1 MRVSEAFPPKSAAVA
16 NFGEAEQIGRA
27 LKGHRTGKG
36 WIAKCPCHDDR
47 TASLSITEGENGTL
61 LMKCFAGSGC
71 QFKDIVSELQRLGH
85 MGTDRLDRAR
95 RTLAPYIRSV
105 STEHV
110 PDARA
115 AWLWNA
121 SVPLHG
127 TPAQTYLERRGI
139 LIAPPSLRYCAGS
152 RAMIAGFQ
160 RPDGKLV
167 AVQATFLTIEGE
179 KVTGRPARLT
189 YGSMRGGA
197 VRLAAGAE
205 VMGLAEGTET
215 GLSAMAMSG
224 VPVWVALGGG
234 RMHDVA
240 LPDFVREVHI
250 FGDNDTTGRE
260 AARRTADVHL
270 QHSRRVALR
279 FPPDGVKDF
288 NDLLMAHADRQ
299 GSVAA

>member
-1 MRVSEAFPPKSAAVA
+1 
-16 NFGEAEQIGRA
+16 
-27 LKGHRTGKG
+27 
-36 WIAKCPCHDDR
+36 
-47 TASLSITEGENGTL
+47 
-61 LMKCFAGSGC
+61 MKCFAGSGC

-224 VPVWVALGGG
+224 VPVWVALGGAECTMWRCLLCPRG
-234 RMHDVA
+234 SHLRRQRHDRPRGCA
-240 LPDFVREVHI
+240 PHR
-250 FGDNDTTGRE
+250 RCSP
-260 AARRTADVHL
+260 AA
-270 QHSRRVALR
+270 Q
-279 FPPDGVKDF
+279 PPCRAPF
-288 NDLLMAHADRQ
+288 
-299 GSVAA
+299 ST